1 MAFYIITY
9 DVEEKRV
16 NKVRKSLKKY
26 FNWIQNSVFEGELPE
41 GKLYACMEELKK
53 KINPE
58 VDSIYFYKV
67 ENKFNFEKVVL
78 GIEKDMSG
86 NII

>member
-9 DVEEKRV
+9 DVDERRV
-16 NKVRKSLKKY
+16 NKVRKILKKY
-26 FNWIQNSVFEGELPE
+26 FSWIQNSVFEGEQTE
-41 GKLYACMEELKK
+41 GKLEQCISELRK
-53 KINPE
+53 KISE
-58 VDSIYFYKV
+58 DTDSIYVYRI
-67 ENKFNFEKVVL
+67 ENTTWFKKTVI